1 MKKTILLSTLFLSAS
16 LLAQKKN
23 ISMEDAVLGLSTN
36 LRIENLNQVQW
47 IPNQNAYT
55 QNVKTA
61 YGEALIKK
69 EVPSLKTD
77 TIFRSSQFENKRIPA
92 LNWINDKQAYFSTKT
107 GYKTI
112 TTSGQQADWLKL
124 PDNAEN
130 VEFDAT
136 NNQVGYVIDN
146 NLFFVDKAG
155 KTHQVTNDGKYEI
168 VNGKS
173 VHQNEFGIHKGI
185 FISPKGNLIAFYRM
199 DQTVVTDYPIIDWSV
214 QPAVNKNIKYPFA
227 GTKNHTVRLGVYNPS
242 TQKTIFL
249 ETQPEVDHY
258 LTSVTWSPDEK
269 HIYIAL
275 LSRNQKHM
283 ELNQY
288 DAISGKLIKTL
299 FKEDDAKYVEPQNE
313 LHFIPGKSNEFIWW
327 SQRDGFMHLYR
338 FNTDGKLLNQ
348 ITKGDWIVTDL
359 VGENAKK
366 KELLV
371 MTTKDSPKE
380 RQLYAVNWENG
391 KLRKI
396 TTDAGTHNVSVSSN
410 GEYAIDNWSNDNTPR
425 KIDVLDANG
434 KFKQN
439 ILTAQNP
446 LANYNT
452 AKVENITLKAD
463 DGTDLYGKLIYPTN
477 FDQSKKYPVIVY
489 LYNGPHAQLIT
500 NRFPATGNLWY
511 DHLAE
516 KGYVVFTMDG
526 RGSANRGL
534 KFEQAIHGNV
544 GTTEM
549 NDQMKG
555 VDFLK
560 TLPFV
565 DADRMGIHGWSY
577 GGFMTTSFMLRKP
590 DVFKV
595 GVAGGPVL
603 DWTQYEIMYTERY
616 MESPQD
622 NPEGYKT
629 SNLINRTKDLK
640 GKLLMI
646 HGAQDNV
653 VVWQHSIDFIREAVK
668 NGVQMDYFVYP
679 GHEHNVRGKD
689 RVHLMQKITDYFDLY
704 LKPESTMSKE

>member
-1 MKKTILLSTLFLSAS
+1 MKKTILFSTLLMSAS

-23 ISMEDAVLGLSTN
+23 VTMEDAVLGLSTN

-55 QNVKTA
+55 QNVKTS

-77 TIFRSSQFENKRIPA
+77 TIFRSSQFENKRIPS
-92 LNWINDKQAYFSTKT
+92 LNWINDKQAYYSTKT

-112 TTSGQQADWLKL
+112 TTAGQQTDWLKL

-130 VEFDAT
+130 IEFDAT

-155 KTHQVTNDGKYEI
+155 KTHQITKDGKYEI

-185 FISPKGNLIAFYRM
+185 FISPKGSLVAFYRM

-227 GTKNHTVRLGVYNPS
+227 GTKNHTVTLGVYNPA
-242 TQKTIFL
+242 TQKTTFL
-249 ETQPEVDHY
+249 ETHPDVDHY

-275 LSRNQKHM
+275 LSRNQKHL

-288 DAISGKLIKTL
+288 DAVSGKLIKTL

-313 LHFIPGKSNEFIWW
+313 LHFIPGKTNEFVWW

-338 FNTDGKLLNQ
+338 FNTAGKLLNQ

-366 KELLV
+366 KEFLI
-371 MTTKDSPKE
+371 MTTKDSPKD
-380 RQLYAVNWENG
+380 RHLYAVNWENG

-452 AKVENITLKAD
+452 AKVENVTLKAD

-477 FDQSKKYPVIVY
+477 FDSSKKYPVIVY

-544 GTTEM
+544 ATTEM

-565 DADRMGIHGWSY
+565 DAERMGIHGWSY

-622 NPEGYKT
+622 NPEGFKNT
-629 SNLINRTKDLK
+629 NLINRVKDLK

-704 LKPESTMSKE
+704 LKPEGISQK

>member
-77 TIFRSSQFENKRIPA
+77 TIFRSSQFENKRIPS

-112 TTSGQQADWLKL
+112 TTAGQQADWLKL

-130 VEFDAT
+130 VEFDAI

-185 FISPKGNLIAFYRM
+185 FISPKGNLVAFYKM

-227 GTKNHTVRLGVYNPS
+227 GTKNHIVTLGVYNPS

-288 DAISGKLIKTL
+288 DAISGKLIKIL

-410 GEYAIDNWSNDNTPR
+410 GEYIVDNWSNDNTPR
-425 KIDVLDANG
+425 KIDVIAANG
-434 KFKQN
+434 KLKQN

-646 HGAQDNV
+646 HGAQDPV
-653 VVWQHSIDFIREAVK
+653 VVWQHSVDFVREAVK
-668 NGVQMDYFVYP
+668 NGVQMDYFIYP

>member
-1 MKKTILLSTLFLSAS
+1 MKKTILLTTLLMSAS
-16 LLAQKKN
+16 LIAQKKN
-23 ISMEDAVLGLSTN
+23 VTMEDAVLGLSTN

-55 QNVKTA
+55 QNVKTS

-77 TIFRSSQFENKRIPA
+77 TIFRSSQFENKRIPS

-112 TTSGQQADWLKL
+112 TTAGQQNDWLKL

-130 VEFDAT
+130 IEFDAT

-155 KTHQVTNDGKYEI
+155 KTHQITKDGKYEI

-185 FISPKGNLIAFYRM
+185 FISPKGNLVAFYRM
-199 DQTVVTDYPIIDWSV
+199 DQTAVTDYPIIDWSV

-227 GTKNHTVRLGVYNPS
+227 GTKNHTVTLGVYNPT
-242 TQKTIFL
+242 TQKTTFL
-249 ETQPEVDHY
+249 ETHPEVDHY

-288 DAISGKLIKTL
+288 DAVSGKLIKTL

-313 LHFIPGKSNEFIWW
+313 LHFIPGKTNEFVWW

-366 KELLV
+366 KEFLI
-371 MTTKDSPKE
+371 MTTKDSPKD
-380 RQLYAVNWENG
+380 RHLYAVNWENG

-396 TTDAGTHNVSVSSN
+396 TTDAGTHNVSVSTN

-439 ILTAQNP
+439 ILNAQNP

-452 AKVENITLKAD
+452 AKVENVTLKAD

-477 FDQSKKYPVIVY
+477 FDSSKKYPVIVY

-544 GTTEM
+544 ATTEM

-565 DADRMGIHGWSY
+565 DAERMGIHGWSY

-622 NPEGYKT
+622 NPEGFKNT
-629 SNLINRTKDLK
+629 NLINRVKDLK

-668 NGVQMDYFVYP
+668 NGMQMDYFVYP

-704 LKPESTMSKE
+704 LKPEGTSQK

>member
-1 MKKTILLSTLFLSAS
+1 MKKTILFSTLLMSAS

-23 ISMEDAVLGLSTN
+23 VTMEDAVLGLSTN

-77 TIFRSSQFENKRIPA
+77 TVFRSTQFENKRIPS
-92 LNWINDKQAYFSTKT
+92 LTWINDKQAYFSTKT

-112 TTSGQQADWLKL
+112 TNAGQQADWLKL
-124 PDNAEN
+124 PEKAEN

-146 NLFFVDKAG
+146 NLFFVDKTG
-155 KTHQVTNDGKYEI
+155 KTHQITKDGKYEI

-185 FISPKGNLIAFYRM
+185 FISPKGNLVAFYRM

-227 GTKNHTVRLGVYNPS
+227 GTKNHTVTLGVYNPS
-242 TQKTIFL
+242 TQKTTFL
-249 ETQPEVDHY
+249 ETHPEVDHY

-288 DAISGKLIKTL
+288 DAVSGKLIKTL
-299 FKEDDAKYVEPQNE
+299 FKEDDAKYVEPQHE
-313 LHFIPGKSNEFIWW
+313 LYFVPGKNNEFIWW

-366 KELLV
+366 KEFLI
-371 MTTKDSPKE
+371 MTTKDSPKD
-380 RQLYAVNWENG
+380 RHLYAVNWENG

-396 TTDAGTHNVSVSSN
+396 TSDAGTHNVSVSTN

-452 AKVENITLKAD
+452 AKVENVTLKAD

-477 FDQSKKYPVIVY
+477 FDSSKKYPVIVY

-544 GTTEM
+544 ATTEM

-565 DADRMGIHGWSY
+565 DAERMGIHGWSY

-622 NPEGYKT
+622 NPEGFKNT
-629 SNLINRTKDLK
+629 NLINRVNDLK

-653 VVWQHSIDFIREAVK
+653 VVWQHSVDFIREAVK

-704 LKPESTMSKE
+704 LKPEGTSQK

>member
-185 FISPKGNLIAFYRM
+185 FISPKGNLVAFYKM

-410 GEYAIDNWSNDNTPR
+410 GEYIVDNWSNDNTPR

-452 AKVENITLKAD
+452 AKVENVTLKAD

-646 HGAQDNV
+646 HGAQDPV
-653 VVWQHSIDFIREAVK
+653 VVWQHSVDFVREAVK
-668 NGVQMDYFVYP
+668 NGVQMDYFIYP

-704 LKPESTMSKE
+704 LKPESTTTK

>member
-1 MKKTILLSTLFLSAS
+1 MKKTILLTTLLMSAS
-16 LLAQKKN
+16 LIAQKKN
-23 ISMEDAVLGLSTN
+23 VTMEDAVLGLSTN

-55 QNVKTA
+55 QNVKTS

-77 TIFRSSQFENKRIPA
+77 TIFRSSQFENKRIPS

-112 TTSGQQADWLKL
+112 TTAGQQNDWLKL

-130 VEFDAT
+130 IEFDAT

-155 KTHQVTNDGKYEI
+155 KTHQITKDGKYEI

-185 FISPKGNLIAFYRM
+185 FISPKGNLVAFYRM
-199 DQTVVTDYPIIDWSV
+199 DQTAVTDYPIIDWSV

-227 GTKNHTVRLGVYNPS
+227 GTKNHTVTLGVYNPT
-242 TQKTIFL
+242 TQKTTFL
-249 ETQPEVDHY
+249 ETHPEVDHY

-288 DAISGKLIKTL
+288 DAVSGKLIKTL

-313 LHFIPGKSNEFIWW
+313 LHFIPGKTNEFVWW

-366 KELLV
+366 KEFLI
-371 MTTKDSPKE
+371 MTTKDSPKD
-380 RQLYAVNWENG
+380 RHLYAVNWENG

-452 AKVENITLKAD
+452 AKVENVTLKAD

-477 FDQSKKYPVIVY
+477 FDSSKKYPVIVY

-516 KGYVVFTMDG
+516 KGYIVFTMDG

-544 GTTEM
+544 ATTEM

-565 DADRMGIHGWSY
+565 DAERMGIHGWSY

-622 NPEGYKT
+622 NPEGFKNT
-629 SNLINRTKDLK
+629 NLINRVKDLK

-704 LKPESTMSKE
+704 LKPEGTSQK

>member
-1 MKKTILLSTLFLSAS
+1 MKKTILFSTLLLSAS

-23 ISMEDAVLGLSTN
+23 ITMDEAVLGLSTN
-36 LRIENLNQVQW
+36 LRIDNLSQVQW
-47 IPNQNAYT
+47 IPNQNAFT
-55 QNVKTA
+55 QNVKTS

-77 TIFRSSQFENKRIPA
+77 TIFRSSQFENKKIPT
-92 LNWINDKQAYFSTKT
+92 LNWINDKQAYYATKT

-112 TTSGQQADWLKL
+112 TTAGQQANWFTL
-124 PDNAEN
+124 PEKAEN
-130 VEFDAT
+130 AEFDAV

-146 NLFFVDKAG
+146 NLFFVDKTG
-155 KTHQVTNDGKYEI
+155 KTNQITTDGKYEI

-185 FISPKGNLIAFYRM
+185 FISPKGNLVAFYRM

-214 QPAVNKNIKYPFA
+214 QPAVSKNIKYPFA
-227 GTKNHTVRLGVYNPS
+227 GTKNHTVTLGVYNPT
-242 TQKTIFL
+242 TQKTVFL
-249 ETQPEVDHY
+249 ETEPQKDQY
-258 LTSVTWSPDEK
+258 LTAVTWSPDEK
-269 HIYIAL
+269 FIYIGI
-275 LSRNQKHM
+275 LSRNQKHLK
-283 ELNQY
+283 LNQY
-288 DAISGKLIKTL
+288 DAVSGKLMKTL
-299 FKEDDAKYVEPQNE
+299 FEENDAKYVEPQHE
-313 LHFIPGKSNEFIWW
+313 LYFVPGKSNEFIWW

-338 FNTDGKLLNQ
+338 FNTEGKLINQ
-348 ITKGDWIVTDL
+348 ITKGDWIVTDI
-359 VGENAKK
+359 VGENTKK

-371 MTTKDSPKE
+371 MTTKDSAKE

-396 TTDAGTHNVSVSSN
+396 TSDAGTHTVSVSTN
-410 GEYAIDNWSNDNTPR
+410 GEFAIDNWSNETTPR
-425 KIDVLDANG
+425 KIDVVETTG

-439 ILTAQNP
+439 LLTASNP
-446 LANYNT
+446 LTNYNT
-452 AKVENITLKAD
+452 AKVENVTLKAD
-463 DGTDLYGKLIYPTN
+463 DGTDLYGKIIYPTN
-477 FDQSKKYPVIVY
+477 FDQTKKYPVIVY

-500 NRFPATGNLWY
+500 NRFPASGNLWY

-534 KFEQAIHGNV
+534 KFEQAIHANV
-544 GTTEM
+544 ATTEM

-555 VDFLK
+555 VDYLK
-560 TLPFV
+560 SLPFV
-565 DADRMGIHGWSY
+565 DAERMGIHGWSY

-603 DWTQYEIMYTERY
+603 DWSQYEIMYTERY

-622 NPEGYKT
+622 NPEGFKQT
-629 SNLINRTKDLK
+629 NLINRVKDLK

-646 HGAQDNV
+646 HGTQDPV
-653 VVWQHSIDFIREAVK
+653 VVWQHSVDFLREAVK
-668 NGVQMDYFVYP
+668 NRVQMDYFVYP
-679 GHEHNVRGKD
+679 GYEHNVIGKD

-704 LKPESTMSKE
+704 LKPESTTQK

>member
-1 MKKTILLSTLFLSAS
+1 MKKTILLSTLLMSAS

-23 ISMEDAVLGLSTN
+23 ITMEDAVLGLSTN

-55 QNVKTA
+55 QNVKTS

-77 TIFRSSQFENKRIPA
+77 TIFRSSQFENKRIPS
-92 LNWINDKQAYFSTKT
+92 LNWINDKQAYYSTKT

-112 TTSGQQADWLKL
+112 TTAGQQNDWLKL

-130 VEFDAT
+130 EEFDAT
-136 NNQVGYVIDN
+136 NNQVGYVVDN
-146 NLFFVDKAG
+146 NLFFVDKTG
-155 KTHQVTNDGKYEI
+155 KTHQITKDGKYEI

-185 FISPKGNLIAFYRM
+185 FISPKGNLVAFYRM

-227 GTKNHTVRLGVYNPS
+227 GTKNHTVTLGVYNPS
-242 TQKTIFL
+242 TQKTTFL
-249 ETQPEVDHY
+249 EIHPEVDHY

-288 DAISGKLIKTL
+288 DAVSGKLIKTL

-313 LHFIPGKSNEFIWW
+313 LHFIPGKNNEFVWW

-366 KELLV
+366 KEFLII
-371 MTTKDSPKE
+371 TTKDSPKD
-380 RQLYAVNWENG
+380 RHLYAVNWENG

-396 TTDAGTHNVSVSSN
+396 TTDAGTHNVSVSTN

-452 AKVENITLKAD
+452 AKVENVTLKAD

-477 FDQSKKYPVIVY
+477 FDSSKKYPVIVY

-544 GTTEM
+544 ATTEM

-565 DADRMGIHGWSY
+565 DAERMGIHGWSY

-622 NPEGYKT
+622 NPEGFKNT
-629 SNLINRTKDLK
+629 NLINRVKDLK

-668 NGVQMDYFVYP
+668 NGMQMDYFVYP

-704 LKPESTMSKE
+704 LKPEGTSQK

>member
-1 MKKTILLSTLFLSAS
+1 MSAS

-23 ISMEDAVLGLSTN
+23 VTMEDAVLGLSTN

-55 QNVKTA
+55 QNVKTS

-77 TIFRSSQFENKRIPA
+77 TIFRSSQFENKRIPS
-92 LNWINDKQAYFSTKT
+92 LNWINDKQAYYSTKT

-112 TTSGQQADWLKL
+112 TTTGQQNDWLKL

-146 NLFFVDKAG
+146 NLFFVDKTG
-155 KTHQVTNDGKYEI
+155 KTHQITKDGKYEI

-185 FISPKGNLIAFYRM
+185 FISPKGNLVAFYRM
-199 DQTVVTDYPIIDWSV
+199 DQTIVTDYPIIDWSV

-227 GTKNHTVRLGVYNPS
+227 GTKNHTVMLGVYNPS

-249 ETQPEVDHY
+249 ETHPEVDHY

-288 DAISGKLIKTL
+288 DAVSGKLIKTL

-313 LHFIPGKSNEFIWW
+313 LHFIPGKNNEFVWW

-366 KELLV
+366 KEFLI
-371 MTTKDSPKE
+371 MTTKDSPKD
-380 RQLYAVNWENG
+380 RHLYTVNWENG

-396 TTDAGTHNVSVSSN
+396 TTDAGTHNVSVSTN

-446 LANYNT
+446 LANYNI
-452 AKVENITLKAD
+452 AKVENVTLKAD

-477 FDQSKKYPVIVY
+477 FDSSKKYPVIVY

-544 GTTEM
+544 ATTEM

-565 DADRMGIHGWSY
+565 DAERMGIHGWSY

-622 NPEGYKT
+622 NPEGFKNT
-629 SNLINRTKDLK
+629 NLINRVKDLK

-668 NGVQMDYFVYP
+668 KGVQMDYFVYP

-704 LKPESTMSKE
+704 LKPEGTSQK

>member
-1 MKKTILLSTLFLSAS
+1 MKKTILLSTLLMSAS

-23 ISMEDAVLGLSTN
+23 VTMEDAVLGLSTN

-55 QNVKTA
+55 QNVKTS

-77 TIFRSSQFENKRIPA
+77 TIFRSSQFENKRIPS
-92 LNWINDKQAYFSTKT
+92 LNWINDKQAYYSTKT

-112 TTSGQQADWLKL
+112 TTTGQQNDWLKL

-146 NLFFVDKAG
+146 NLFFVDKTG
-155 KTHQVTNDGKYEI
+155 KTHQITKDGKYEI

-185 FISPKGNLIAFYRM
+185 FISPKGNLVAFYRM
-199 DQTVVTDYPIIDWSV
+199 DQTIVTDYPIIDWSV

-227 GTKNHTVRLGVYNPS
+227 GTKNHTVMLGVYNPS

-249 ETQPEVDHY
+249 ETHPEVDHY

-275 LSRNQKHM
+275 LSRNQKHL

-288 DAISGKLIKTL
+288 DAVSGKLIKTL

-313 LHFIPGKSNEFIWW
+313 LHFIPGKNNEFVWW

-366 KELLV
+366 KEFLI
-371 MTTKDSPKE
+371 MTTKDSPKD
-380 RQLYAVNWENG
+380 RHLYAVNWENG

-396 TTDAGTHNVSVSSN
+396 TTDAGTHNVSVSTN

-452 AKVENITLKAD
+452 AKVENVTLKAD

-477 FDQSKKYPVIVY
+477 FDSSKKYPVIVY

-544 GTTEM
+544 ATTEM

-565 DADRMGIHGWSY
+565 DAERMGIHGWSY

-622 NPEGYKT
+622 NPEGFKNT
-629 SNLINRTKDLK
+629 NLINRVKDLK

-704 LKPESTMSKE
+704 LKPEGTSQK

>member
-1 MKKTILLSTLFLSAS
+1 MSAS

-23 ISMEDAVLGLSTN
+23 ITMEDAVLGLSTN

-55 QNVKTA
+55 QNVKTS

-77 TIFRSSQFENKRIPA
+77 TIFRSSQFENKRIPS

-112 TTSGQQADWLKL
+112 TTAGQQNDWLKL
-124 PDNAEN
+124 PENAEN
-130 VEFDAT
+130 IEFDAT

-146 NLFFVDKAG
+146 NLFFVDKSG
-155 KTHQVTNDGKYEI
+155 KTHQITKDGKYEI

-185 FISPKGNLIAFYRM
+185 FISPKGNLVAFYRM
-199 DQTVVTDYPIIDWSV
+199 DQTAVTDYPIIDWSV

-227 GTKNHTVRLGVYNPS
+227 GTKNHTVTLGVYNPTS
-242 TQKTIFL
+242 QKTTFL
-249 ETQPEVDHY
+249 ETHPEVDHY

-269 HIYIAL
+269 YIYIAL

-288 DAISGKLIKTL
+288 DAVSGKLIKTL
-299 FKEDDAKYVEPQNE
+299 FKEDDVKYVEPQNE
-313 LHFIPGKSNEFIWW
+313 LHFIPGKNNEFVWW

-366 KELLV
+366 KEFLI
-371 MTTKDSPKE
+371 MTTKDSPKD
-380 RQLYAVNWENG
+380 RHLYAVNWENG

-396 TTDAGTHNVSVSSN
+396 TTDAGTHNVSVSTN

-452 AKVENITLKAD
+452 AKVENVTLKAD

-477 FDQSKKYPVIVY
+477 FDSSKKYPVIVY

-544 GTTEM
+544 ATTEM

-565 DADRMGIHGWSY
+565 DAERMGIHGWSY

-622 NPEGYKT
+622 NPEGFKNT
-629 SNLINRTKDLK
+629 NLINRVKDLK

-668 NGVQMDYFVYP
+668 NGMQMDYFVYP

-704 LKPESTMSKE
+704 LKPEGTSQK

>member
-1 MKKTILLSTLFLSAS
+1 MSTS

-23 ISMEDAVLGLSTN
+23 VTMEDAVLGLSTN

-55 QNVKTA
+55 QNVKTS

-77 TIFRSSQFENKRIPA
+77 TIFRSSQFENKRIPS
-92 LNWINDKQAYFSTKT
+92 LNWINDKQAYYSTKT

-112 TTSGQQADWLKL
+112 TTVGQQNDWLKL

-146 NLFFVDKAG
+146 NLFFVDKTG
-155 KTHQVTNDGKYEI
+155 KTHQITKDGKYEI

-185 FISPKGNLIAFYRM
+185 FISPKGNLVAFYRM
-199 DQTVVTDYPIIDWSV
+199 DQTAVTDYPIIDWSV

-227 GTKNHTVRLGVYNPS
+227 GTKNHTATLGVYNPS
-242 TQKTIFL
+242 TQKTTFL
-249 ETQPEVDHY
+249 ETHPEVDHY

-288 DAISGKLIKTL
+288 DAVSGKLIKTL

-313 LHFIPGKSNEFIWW
+313 LHFIPGKNNEFVWW

-366 KELLV
+366 KEFLI
-371 MTTKDSPKE
+371 MTTKDSP
-380 RQLYAVNWENG
+380 RDRHLYAVNWENG

-396 TTDAGTHNVSVSSN
+396 TTDAGTHNVSVSTN

-452 AKVENITLKAD
+452 AKVENVTLKAD

-477 FDQSKKYPVIVY
+477 FDSSKKYPVIVY

-544 GTTEM
+544 ATTEM

-560 TLPFV
+560 NLPFV
-565 DADRMGIHGWSY
+565 DAERMGIHGWSY

-622 NPEGYKT
+622 NPEGFKNT
-629 SNLINRTKDLK
+629 NLINRVKDLK

-668 NGVQMDYFVYP
+668 NSVQMDYFVYP

-704 LKPESTMSKE
+704 LKPEGIFQK

>member
-1 MKKTILLSTLFLSAS
+1 MKKTILLTTLLMSAS
-16 LLAQKKN
+16 LIAQKKN
-23 ISMEDAVLGLSTN
+23 VTMEDAVLGLSTN

-55 QNVKTA
+55 QNVKTS

-77 TIFRSSQFENKRIPA
+77 TIFRSSQFENKRIPS

-112 TTSGQQADWLKL
+112 TTAGQQNDWLKL
-124 PDNAEN
+124 PENAEN
-130 VEFDAT
+130 IEFDAT

-146 NLFFVDKAG
+146 NLFFVDKSG
-155 KTHQVTNDGKYEI
+155 KTHQITKDGKYEI

-185 FISPKGNLIAFYRM
+185 FISPKGNLVAFYRM
-199 DQTVVTDYPIIDWSV
+199 DQTAVTDYPIIDWSV

-227 GTKNHTVRLGVYNPS
+227 GTKNHTVTLGVYNPT
-242 TQKTIFL
+242 TQKTTFL
-249 ETQPEVDHY
+249 ETHPEVDHY

-288 DAISGKLIKTL
+288 DAVSGKLIKTL

-313 LHFIPGKSNEFIWW
+313 LHFIPGKTNEFVWW

-366 KELLV
+366 KEFLI
-371 MTTKDSPKE
+371 MTTKDSPKD
-380 RQLYAVNWENG
+380 RHLYAVNWENG

-396 TTDAGTHNVSVSSN
+396 TTDAGTHNVSVSTN

-452 AKVENITLKAD
+452 AKVENVTLKAD

-477 FDQSKKYPVIVY
+477 FDSSKKYPVIVY

-544 GTTEM
+544 ATTEM

-565 DADRMGIHGWSY
+565 DAERMGIHGWSY

-622 NPEGYKT
+622 NPEGFKNT
-629 SNLINRTKDLK
+629 NLINRVKDLK

-668 NGVQMDYFVYP
+668 NGMQMDYFVYP

-704 LKPESTMSKE
+704 LKPEGTSQK

>member
-1 MKKTILLSTLFLSAS
+1 MKKTILLSTLLMSAS

-23 ISMEDAVLGLSTN
+23 ITMEDAVLGLSTN

-55 QNVKTA
+55 QNVKTS

-77 TIFRSSQFENKRIPA
+77 TIFRSSQFENKRIPS

-112 TTSGQQADWLKL
+112 TTAGQQADWLKL

-155 KTHQVTNDGKYEI
+155 KTHQITKDGKYEI

-185 FISPKGNLIAFYRM
+185 FISPKGNLVAFYRM
-199 DQTVVTDYPIIDWSV
+199 DQTAVTDYPIIDWSV

-227 GTKNHTVRLGVYNPS
+227 GTKNHTVTLGVYNPTS
-242 TQKTIFL
+242 QKTTFL
-249 ETQPEVDHY
+249 ETHPEVDHY

-269 HIYIAL
+269 YIYIAL

-288 DAISGKLIKTL
+288 DAVSGKLIKTL
-299 FKEDDAKYVEPQNE
+299 FKEDDVKYVEPQNE
-313 LHFIPGKSNEFIWW
+313 LHFIPGKNNEFVWW

-338 FNTDGKLLNQ
+338 FNTEGKLLNQ

-366 KELLV
+366 KEFLI
-371 MTTKDSPKE
+371 MTTKDSPKD
-380 RQLYAVNWENG
+380 RHLYAVNWENG

-396 TTDAGTHNVSVSSN
+396 TTDAGTHNVSVSTN

-452 AKVENITLKAD
+452 AKVENVTLKAD

-477 FDQSKKYPVIVY
+477 FDSSKKYPVIVY

-544 GTTEM
+544 ATTEM

-565 DADRMGIHGWSY
+565 DAERMGIHGWSY

-622 NPEGYKT
+622 NPEGFKNT
-629 SNLINRTKDLK
+629 NLINRVKDLK

-668 NGVQMDYFVYP
+668 NGMQMDYFVYP

-704 LKPESTMSKE
+704 LKPEGTSQK

>member
-1 MKKTILLSTLFLSAS
+1 MSAS

-23 ISMEDAVLGLSTN
+23 VTMEDAVLGLSTN

-47 IPNQNAYT
+47 IPNQNAFT
-55 QNVKTA
+55 QNVKTS

-77 TIFRSSQFENKRIPA
+77 TIFRSSQFENKRIPS
-92 LNWINDKQAYFSTKT
+92 LNWINDKQAYYSTKT

-112 TTSGQQADWLKL
+112 TTAGQQNDWLKL

-146 NLFFVDKAG
+146 NLFFVDKTG
-155 KTHQVTNDGKYEI
+155 KTHQITKDGKYEI

-185 FISPKGNLIAFYRM
+185 FISPKGNLVAFYRM

-227 GTKNHTVRLGVYNPS
+227 GTKNHTVTLGVYNPS
-242 TQKTIFL
+242 TQKTTFL
-249 ETQPEVDHY
+249 ETHPEVDHY

-288 DAISGKLIKTL
+288 DAVSGKLIKTL

-313 LHFIPGKSNEFIWW
+313 LHFILGKNNEFVWW

-366 KELLV
+366 KEFLI
-371 MTTKDSPKE
+371 MTTKDSPKD
-380 RQLYAVNWENG
+380 RHLYAVNWENG

-396 TTDAGTHNVSVSSN
+396 TTDAGTHNVSVSTN
-410 GEYAIDNWSNDNTPR
+410 GEYAIDNWSNDDTPR

-439 ILTAQNP
+439 ILSAQNP

-452 AKVENITLKAD
+452 AKVENVTLKAD

-477 FDQSKKYPVIVY
+477 FDSSKKYPVIVY

-534 KFEQAIHGNV
+534 KFEQAIHRNAA
-544 GTTEM
+544 TTEM

-565 DADRMGIHGWSY
+565 DAERMGIHGWSY

-622 NPEGYKT
+622 NPEGFKNT
-629 SNLINRTKDLK
+629 NLINRVKDLK

-704 LKPESTMSKE
+704 LKPENISIK

>member
-1 MKKTILLSTLFLSAS
+1 MKKTILLSTFLLSAG

-23 ISMEDAVLGLSTN
+23 ISMQEAVLGLATN
-36 LRIENLNQVQW
+36 LRVDNLNQVQW

-55 QNVKTA
+55 QNVKTS

-77 TIFRSSQFENKRIPA
+77 TIFRSSQFENKRIPQ
-92 LNWINDKQAYFSTKT
+92 LNWINAEQANFSTKQ
-107 GYKTI
+107 GVKKI
-112 TTSGQQADWLKL
+112 NIAGQQTNWLTL
-124 PDNAEN
+124 PENAEE
-130 VEFDAT
+130 VEIDGT
-136 NNQVGYVIDN
+136 HNQIAYVVDN
-146 NLFFVDKAG
+146 NLYFVDKNG
-155 KTHQVTNDGKYEI
+155 QTHQITTDGKYEI

-173 VHQNEFGIHKGI
+173 VHQQEFGIHKGI
-185 FISPKGNLIAFYRM
+185 FLSPKGNYIAFYRM
-199 DQTVVTDYPIIDWSV
+199 DQTAVTDYPIIDWTV

-227 GTKNHTVRLGVYNPS
+227 GTKNHTVTLGVYNPS
-242 TQKTIFL
+242 TKKTIFL
-249 ETQPEVDHY
+249 ETHPEVDHY

-269 HIYIAL
+269 FIYIGI
-275 LSRNQKHM
+275 LSRNQKHL

-288 DAISGKLIKTL
+288 DATSGKLIKTL

-313 LHFIPGKSNEFIWW
+313 LYFVKGKTNEFIWW
-327 SQRDGFMHLYR
+327 SQRDGYMHLYR
-338 FNTDGKLLNQ
+338 FDINGKLLNQ
-348 ITKGDWIVTDL
+348 ITKGNWIVNEI
-359 VGENAKK
+359 VGENSKK
-366 KELLV
+366 KELLIT
-371 MTTKDSPKE
+371 TTKDSPKE
-380 RQLYAVNWENG
+380 KQLYAVNWETG

-396 TTDAGTHNVSVSSN
+396 TTDAGIHNVSISSN
-410 GEYAIDNWSNDNTPR
+410 GEYAIDNWSNETTPR
-425 KIDVLDANG
+425 KVDLLDTKG
-434 KFKQN
+434 KLKSN
-439 ILTAQNP
+439 LLTAKNP
-446 LANYNT
+446 LSDYNT
-452 AKVENITLKAD
+452 AKVENVTLKAD

-477 FDQSKKYPVIVY
+477 FDKTKKYPVIVY

-511 DHLAE
+511 DVLAE

-526 RGSANRGL
+526 RGSSNRGL

-544 GTTEM
+544 ATTEM

-555 VDFLK
+555 VEFLK
-560 TLPFV
+560 SLPFV
-565 DADRMGIHGWSY
+565 DAERMGIHGWSY

-622 NPEGYKT
+622 NPEGFKET
-629 SNLINRTKDLK
+629 NLINRVKDLK

-646 HGAQDNV
+646 HGTQDNV

-668 NGVQMDYFVYP
+668 NGIQMDYFVYP
-679 GHEHNVRGKD
+679 GYQHNVIGKD

-704 LKPESTMSKE
+704 LKPENSK

>member
-1 MKKTILLSTLFLSAS
+1 MSAS

-23 ISMEDAVLGLSTN
+23 VTMEDAVLGLSTN

-55 QNVKTA
+55 QNVKTS

-77 TIFRSSQFENKRIPA
+77 TIFRSSQFENKRIPS
-92 LNWINDKQAYFSTKT
+92 LNWINDKQAYYSTKT

-112 TTSGQQADWLKL
+112 TTAGQQTDWLKL

-130 VEFDAT
+130 IEFDAT

-155 KTHQVTNDGKYEI
+155 NTHQITQDGKYEI

-185 FISPKGNLIAFYRM
+185 FISPKGNLVAFYRM

-227 GTKNHTVRLGVYNPS
+227 GTKNHTVTLGVYNPS
-242 TQKTIFL
+242 TQKTTFL
-249 ETQPEVDHY
+249 ETHPEVDHY

-275 LSRNQKHM
+275 LSRNQKHL

-288 DAISGKLIKTL
+288 DAVSGKLIKTL

-313 LHFIPGKSNEFIWW
+313 LHFIPGKTNEFVWW

-366 KELLV
+366 KEFLI
-371 MTTKDSPKE
+371 MTTKDSPKD
-380 RQLYAVNWENG
+380 RHLYAVNWENG

-452 AKVENITLKAD
+452 AKVENVTLKAD

-477 FDQSKKYPVIVY
+477 FDSSKKYPVIVY

-544 GTTEM
+544 ATTEM

-565 DADRMGIHGWSY
+565 DAERMGIHGWSY

-622 NPEGYKT
+622 NPEGFKNT
-629 SNLINRTKDLK
+629 NLINRVKDLK

-704 LKPESTMSKE
+704 LKPESTTQK

>member
-1 MKKTILLSTLFLSAS
+1 MKKTILLTTLLMSAS

-23 ISMEDAVLGLSTN
+23 VTMEDAVLGLSTN

-55 QNVKTA
+55 QNVKTS

-77 TIFRSSQFENKRIPA
+77 TIFRSSQFENKRIPS

-112 TTSGQQADWLKL
+112 TTAGQQNDWLKL
-124 PDNAEN
+124 PENAEN
-130 VEFDAT
+130 IEFDAT

-146 NLFFVDKAG
+146 NLFFVDKSG
-155 KTHQVTNDGKYEI
+155 KTHQITKDGKYEI

-185 FISPKGNLIAFYRM
+185 FISPKGNLVAFYRM
-199 DQTVVTDYPIIDWSV
+199 DQTAVTDYPIIDWSV

-227 GTKNHTVRLGVYNPS
+227 GTKNHTVTLGVYNPT
-242 TQKTIFL
+242 TQKTTFL
-249 ETQPEVDHY
+249 ETHPEVDHY

-288 DAISGKLIKTL
+288 DAVSGKLIKTL
-299 FKEDDAKYVEPQNE
+299 FKEDDTKYVEPQNE
-313 LHFIPGKSNEFIWW
+313 LHFIPGKNNEFVWW

-338 FNTDGKLLNQ
+338 FNTEGKLLNQ

-366 KELLV
+366 KEFLI
-371 MTTKDSPKE
+371 MTTKDSPKD
-380 RQLYAVNWENG
+380 RHLYAVNWENG

-396 TTDAGTHNVSVSSN
+396 TTDAGTHNVSVSTN

-452 AKVENITLKAD
+452 AKVENVTLKAD

-477 FDQSKKYPVIVY
+477 FDSSKKYPVIVY

-544 GTTEM
+544 ATTEM

-565 DADRMGIHGWSY
+565 DAERMGIHGWSY

-622 NPEGYKT
+622 NPEGFKNT
-629 SNLINRTKDLK
+629 NLINRVKDLK

-668 NGVQMDYFVYP
+668 NGMQMDYFVYP

-704 LKPESTMSKE
+704 LKPEGTSQK

>member
-1 MKKTILLSTLFLSAS
+1 MKKTILLTTLLMSAS
-16 LLAQKKN
+16 LIAQKKN
-23 ISMEDAVLGLSTN
+23 VTMEDAVLGLSTN

-55 QNVKTA
+55 QNVKTS

-77 TIFRSSQFENKRIPA
+77 TIFRSSQFENKRIPS
-92 LNWINDKQAYFSTKT
+92 LNWINDKQAYYSTKT

-112 TTSGQQADWLKL
+112 TTTGQQNDWLKL

-146 NLFFVDKAG
+146 NLFFVDKTG
-155 KTHQVTNDGKYEI
+155 KTHQITKDGKYEI

-185 FISPKGNLIAFYRM
+185 FISPKGNLVAFYRM
-199 DQTVVTDYPIIDWSV
+199 DQTIVTDYPIIDWSV

-227 GTKNHTVRLGVYNPS
+227 GTKNHTVMLGVYNPS

-249 ETQPEVDHY
+249 ETHPEVDHY

-275 LSRNQKHM
+275 LSRNQKHL

-288 DAISGKLIKTL
+288 DAVSGKLIKTL

-313 LHFIPGKSNEFIWW
+313 LHFIPGKNNEFVWW

-366 KELLV
+366 KEFLI
-371 MTTKDSPKE
+371 MTTKDSPKD
-380 RQLYAVNWENG
+380 RHLYAVNWENG

-396 TTDAGTHNVSVSSN
+396 TTDAGTHNVSVSTN

-452 AKVENITLKAD
+452 AKVENVTLKAD

-477 FDQSKKYPVIVY
+477 FDSSKKYPVIVY

-544 GTTEM
+544 ATTEM

-565 DADRMGIHGWSY
+565 DAERMGIHGWSY

-622 NPEGYKT
+622 NPEGFKNT
-629 SNLINRTKDLK
+629 NLINRVKDLK

-704 LKPESTMSKE
+704 LKPEGTSQK

>member
-1 MKKTILLSTLFLSAS
+1 MKKTILFSTLLMSAS

-23 ISMEDAVLGLSTN
+23 VTMEDAVLGLSTN

-55 QNVKTA
+55 QNVKTS

-77 TIFRSSQFENKRIPA
+77 TIFRSSQFENKRIPS
-92 LNWINDKQAYFSTKT
+92 LNWINDKQAYYSTKT

-112 TTSGQQADWLKL
+112 TTAGQQTDWLKL

-130 VEFDAT
+130 IEFDAT

-155 KTHQVTNDGKYEI
+155 KTHQITKDGKYEI

-185 FISPKGNLIAFYRM
+185 FISPKGSLVAFYRM

-227 GTKNHTVRLGVYNPS
+227 GTKNHTVTLGVYNPA
-242 TQKTIFL
+242 TQKTTFL
-249 ETQPEVDHY
+249 ETHPEVDHY

-275 LSRNQKHM
+275 LSRNQKHL

-288 DAISGKLIKTL
+288 DAVSGKLIKTL

-313 LHFIPGKSNEFIWW
+313 LHFIPGKTNEFVWW
-327 SQRDGFMHLYR
+327 SQRDGFTHLYR

-366 KELLV
+366 KEFLI
-371 MTTKDSPKE
+371 MTTKDSPKD
-380 RQLYAVNWENG
+380 RHLYAVNWENG

-396 TTDAGTHNVSVSSN
+396 TTDTGTHNVLVSSN

-446 LANYNT
+446 LTNYNT
-452 AKVENITLKAD
+452 AKVENVTLKAD
-463 DGTDLYGKLIYPTN
+463 DGIDLYGKLIYPTN
-477 FDQSKKYPVIVY
+477 FDSSKKYPVIVY

-544 GTTEM
+544 ATTEM

-565 DADRMGIHGWSY
+565 DAERMGIHGWSY

-622 NPEGYKT
+622 NPEGFKNT
-629 SNLINRTKDLK
+629 NLINRVKDLK

-704 LKPESTMSKE
+704 LKPESTTQK

>member
-1 MKKTILLSTLFLSAS
+1 MKKTILFSTLLMSAS

-23 ISMEDAVLGLSTN
+23 VTMEDAVLGLSTN

-55 QNVKTA
+55 QNVKTS

-77 TIFRSSQFENKRIPA
+77 TIFRSSQFENKRIPS
-92 LNWINDKQAYFSTKT
+92 LNWINDKQAYYSTKT

-112 TTSGQQADWLKL
+112 TTAGQQTDWLKL

-130 VEFDAT
+130 IEFDAT

-155 KTHQVTNDGKYEI
+155 KTHQITKDGKYEI

-185 FISPKGNLIAFYRM
+185 FISPKGSLVAFYRM

-227 GTKNHTVRLGVYNPS
+227 GTKNHTVTLGVYNPA
-242 TQKTIFL
+242 TQKTTFL
-249 ETQPEVDHY
+249 ETHPEVDHY

-275 LSRNQKHM
+275 LSRNQKHL

-288 DAISGKLIKTL
+288 DAVSGKLIKTL

-313 LHFIPGKSNEFIWW
+313 LHFIPGKTNEFVWW

-338 FNTDGKLLNQ
+338 FNTDGKLLKQ

-366 KELLV
+366 KEFLI
-371 MTTKDSPKE
+371 MTTKDSPKD
-380 RQLYAVNWENG
+380 RHLYAVNWENG

-396 TTDAGTHNVSVSSN
+396 TTDTGTHNVLVSSN

-446 LANYNT
+446 LTNYNT
-452 AKVENITLKAD
+452 AKVENVTLKAD

-477 FDQSKKYPVIVY
+477 FDSSKKYPVIVY

-544 GTTEM
+544 ATTEM

-560 TLPFV
+560 TLSFV
-565 DADRMGIHGWSY
+565 DAERMGIHGWSY

-622 NPEGYKT
+622 NPEGFKNT
-629 SNLINRTKDLK
+629 NLINRVKDLK

-704 LKPESTMSKE
+704 LKPEGTSQK

>member
-1 MKKTILLSTLFLSAS
+1 MKKTILLTTLLMSAS

-23 ISMEDAVLGLSTN
+23 VTMEDAVLGLSTN

-55 QNVKTA
+55 QNVKTS

-77 TIFRSSQFENKRIPA
+77 TIFRSSQFENKRIPS
-92 LNWINDKQAYFSTKT
+92 LNWINDKQAYYSTKT

-112 TTSGQQADWLKL
+112 TTSGQQNDWLKL

-155 KTHQVTNDGKYEI
+155 KTHQITKDGKYEI

-185 FISPKGNLIAFYRM
+185 FISPKGNLVAFYRM

-227 GTKNHTVRLGVYNPS
+227 GTKNHTVTLGVYNPS
-242 TQKTIFL
+242 TQKTTFL
-249 ETQPEVDHY
+249 ETHPEVDHY

-275 LSRNQKHM
+275 LSRNQKHL

-288 DAISGKLIKTL
+288 DAVSGKLIKTL

-313 LHFIPGKSNEFIWW
+313 LHFIPGKTNEFVWW

-338 FNTDGKLLNQ
+338 FNTDGKLVNQ

-366 KELLV
+366 KEFLI
-371 MTTKDSPKE
+371 MTTKDSPKD
-380 RQLYAVNWENG
+380 RHLYAVNWENG

-396 TTDAGTHNVSVSSN
+396 TTDTGTHNVSVSSN

-452 AKVENITLKAD
+452 AKVENVTLKAD

-477 FDQSKKYPVIVY
+477 FDSSKKYPVIVY
-489 LYNGPHAQLIT
+489 LYNGPHAQLIA

-544 GTTEM
+544 ATTEM

-555 VDFLK
+555 VSFLK

-565 DADRMGIHGWSY
+565 DAERMGIHGWSY

-622 NPEGYKT
+622 NPEGFKNT
-629 SNLINRTKDLK
+629 NLINRVKDLK

-668 NGVQMDYFVYP
+668 NGMQMDYFVYP

-704 LKPESTMSKE
+704 LKPEGTSQK

>member
-1 MKKTILLSTLFLSAS
+1 MKKTILLTTLLMSAS
-16 LLAQKKN
+16 LIAQKKN
-23 ISMEDAVLGLSTN
+23 VTMEDAVLGLSTN

-55 QNVKTA
+55 QNVKTS

-77 TIFRSSQFENKRIPA
+77 TIFRSSQFENKRIPS

-112 TTSGQQADWLKL
+112 TTAGQQNDWLKL

-130 VEFDAT
+130 IEFDAT

-155 KTHQVTNDGKYEI
+155 KTHQITKDGKYEI

-185 FISPKGNLIAFYRM
+185 FISPKGNLVAFYRM

-227 GTKNHTVRLGVYNPS
+227 GTKNHTVKLGVYNPT
-242 TQKTIFL
+242 TQKTTFL
-249 ETQPEVDHY
+249 ETHPEVDHY

-288 DAISGKLIKTL
+288 DAVSGKLIKTL

-313 LHFIPGKSNEFIWW
+313 LHFIPGKTNEFVWW

-366 KELLV
+366 KEFLI
-371 MTTKDSPKE
+371 MTTKDSPKD
-380 RQLYAVNWENG
+380 RHLYAVNWENG

-396 TTDAGTHNVSVSSN
+396 TTDAGTHNVSVSTN

-439 ILTAQNP
+439 ILNAQNP

-452 AKVENITLKAD
+452 AKVENVTLKAD

-477 FDQSKKYPVIVY
+477 FDSSKKYPVIVY

-516 KGYVVFTMDG
+516 KGYIVFTMDG

-544 GTTEM
+544 ATTEM

-565 DADRMGIHGWSY
+565 DAERMGIHGWSY

-622 NPEGYKT
+622 NPEGFKNT
-629 SNLINRTKDLK
+629 NLINRVKDLK

-668 NGVQMDYFVYP
+668 NGMQMDYFVYP

-704 LKPESTMSKE
+704 LKPEGTSQK

>member
-185 FISPKGNLIAFYRM
+185 FISPKGNFVAFYRM

-410 GEYAIDNWSNDNTPR
+410 GEYIVDNWSNDNTPR
-425 KIDVLDANG
+425 KIDVIAANG
-434 KFKQN
+434 KLKQN

-646 HGAQDNV
+646 HGAQDPV
-653 VVWQHSIDFIREAVK
+653 VVWQHSVDFVREAVK
-668 NGVQMDYFVYP
+668 NGVQMDYFIYP

-704 LKPESTMSKE
+704 LKPESTTTK

>member
-1 MKKTILLSTLFLSAS
+1 MKKTILLSTLLMSAS

-23 ISMEDAVLGLSTN
+23 VTMEDAVLGLSTN

-55 QNVKTA
+55 QNVKTS

-77 TIFRSSQFENKRIPA
+77 TIFRSSQFENKRIPS
-92 LNWINDKQAYFSTKT
+92 LNWINDKQAYYSTKT

-112 TTSGQQADWLKL
+112 TTAGQQNDWLKL

-130 VEFDAT
+130 EEFDAT
-136 NNQVGYVIDN
+136 NNQVGYVVDN
-146 NLFFVDKAG
+146 NLFFVDKTG
-155 KTHQVTNDGKYEI
+155 KTHQITKDGKYEI

-185 FISPKGNLIAFYRM
+185 FISPKGNLVAFYRM
-199 DQTVVTDYPIIDWSV
+199 DQTAVTDYPIIDWSV

-227 GTKNHTVRLGVYNPS
+227 GTKNHTVTLGVYNPTS
-242 TQKTIFL
+242 QKTTFL
-249 ETQPEVDHY
+249 ETHPEVDHY

-269 HIYIAL
+269 YIYIAL

-288 DAISGKLIKTL
+288 DAVSGKLIKTL
-299 FKEDDAKYVEPQNE
+299 FKEDDVKYVEPQNE
-313 LHFIPGKSNEFIWW
+313 LHFIPGKNNEFVWW

-366 KELLV
+366 KEFLI
-371 MTTKDSPKE
+371 MTTKDSPKD
-380 RQLYAVNWENG
+380 RHLYAVNWENG

-396 TTDAGTHNVSVSSN
+396 TTDAGTHNVSVSTN

-452 AKVENITLKAD
+452 AKVENVTLKAD

-477 FDQSKKYPVIVY
+477 FDSSKKYPVIVY

-544 GTTEM
+544 ATTEM

-565 DADRMGIHGWSY
+565 DAERMGIHGWSY

-622 NPEGYKT
+622 NPEGFKNT
-629 SNLINRTKDLK
+629 NLINRVKDLK

-668 NGVQMDYFVYP
+668 NSVQMDYFVYP

-704 LKPESTMSKE
+704 LKPEGTSQK

>member
-1 MKKTILLSTLFLSAS
+1 MKKTILFSTLLMSAS

-23 ISMEDAVLGLSTN
+23 VTMEDAVLGLSTN

-55 QNVKTA
+55 QNVKTS

-77 TIFRSSQFENKRIPA
+77 TIFRSTQFENKRIPS
-92 LNWINDKQAYFSTKT
+92 LTWINDKQAYFSTKT

-112 TTSGQQADWLKL
+112 TNAGQQADWLKL
-124 PDNAEN
+124 PEKAEN

-155 KTHQVTNDGKYEI
+155 KTHQITKDGKYEI

-185 FISPKGNLIAFYRM
+185 FISPKGNLVAFYRM

-227 GTKNHTVRLGVYNPS
+227 GTKNHTVTLGVYNPS
-242 TQKTIFL
+242 TQKTTFL
-249 ETQPEVDHY
+249 ETHPEVDHY

-288 DAISGKLIKTL
+288 DAVSGKLIKTL
-299 FKEDDAKYVEPQNE
+299 FKEDDAKYVEPQHE
-313 LHFIPGKSNEFIWW
+313 LYFVPGKNNEFIWW

-366 KELLV
+366 KEFLI
-371 MTTKDSPKE
+371 MTTKDSPKD
-380 RQLYAVNWENG
+380 RHLYAVNWENG

-396 TTDAGTHNVSVSSN
+396 TSDAGTHNVSVSTN

-452 AKVENITLKAD
+452 AKVENVTLKAD

-477 FDQSKKYPVIVY
+477 FDSSKKYPVIVY

-544 GTTEM
+544 ATTEM

-565 DADRMGIHGWSY
+565 DAERMGIHGWSY

-622 NPEGYKT
+622 NPEGFKNT
-629 SNLINRTKDLK
+629 NLINRVNDLK

-653 VVWQHSIDFIREAVK
+653 VVWQHSVDFIREAVK

-704 LKPESTMSKE
+704 LKPEGTSQK

>member
-1 MKKTILLSTLFLSAS
+1 MKKTILLSTLLMSAS

-23 ISMEDAVLGLSTN
+23 ITMEDAVLGLSTN

-55 QNVKTA
+55 QNVKTS

-77 TIFRSSQFENKRIPA
+77 TIFRSSQFENKRIPS

-112 TTSGQQADWLKL
+112 TTAGQQNDWLKL
-124 PDNAEN
+124 PENAEN
-130 VEFDAT
+130 IEFDAT

-146 NLFFVDKAG
+146 NLFFVDKSG
-155 KTHQVTNDGKYEI
+155 KTHQITKDGKYEI

-185 FISPKGNLIAFYRM
+185 FISPKGNLVAFYRM
-199 DQTVVTDYPIIDWSV
+199 DQTAVTDYPIIDWSV

-227 GTKNHTVRLGVYNPS
+227 GTKNHTVTLGVYNPT
-242 TQKTIFL
+242 TQKTTFL
-249 ETQPEVDHY
+249 EIHPEVDHY

-288 DAISGKLIKTL
+288 DAVSGKLIKTL

-313 LHFIPGKSNEFIWW
+313 LHFIPGKNNEFVWW

-366 KELLV
+366 KEFLII
-371 MTTKDSPKE
+371 TTKDSPKD
-380 RQLYAVNWENG
+380 RHLYAVNWENG

-396 TTDAGTHNVSVSSN
+396 TTDAGTHNVSVSTN

-452 AKVENITLKAD
+452 AKVENVTLKAD

-477 FDQSKKYPVIVY
+477 FDSSKKYPVIVY

-544 GTTEM
+544 ATTEM

-565 DADRMGIHGWSY
+565 DAERMGIHGWSY

-622 NPEGYKT
+622 NPEGFKNT
-629 SNLINRTKDLK
+629 NLINRVKDLK

-704 LKPESTMSKE
+704 LKPEGTSQK

>member
-1 MKKTILLSTLFLSAS
+1 MKKTILFSTLLMSAS

-23 ISMEDAVLGLSTN
+23 VTMEDAVLGLSTN

-55 QNVKTA
+55 QNVKTS

-77 TIFRSSQFENKRIPA
+77 TIFRSSQFENKRIPS
-92 LNWINDKQAYFSTKT
+92 LNWINDKQAYYSTKT

-112 TTSGQQADWLKL
+112 TTAGQQTDWLKL

-130 VEFDAT
+130 IEFDAT

-155 KTHQVTNDGKYEI
+155 KTHQITKDGKYEI

-185 FISPKGNLIAFYRM
+185 FISPKGNLVAFYRM

-227 GTKNHTVRLGVYNPS
+227 GTKNHTVTLGVYNPA
-242 TQKTIFL
+242 TQKTTFL
-249 ETQPEVDHY
+249 ETHPEVDHY

-275 LSRNQKHM
+275 LSRNQKHL

-288 DAISGKLIKTL
+288 NAVSGKLIKTL

-313 LHFIPGKSNEFIWW
+313 LHFIPGKTNEFVWW

-338 FNTDGKLLNQ
+338 FNTDGKLLKQ

-366 KELLV
+366 KEFLI
-371 MTTKDSPKE
+371 MTTKDSPKD
-380 RQLYAVNWENG
+380 RHLYAVNWENG

-396 TTDAGTHNVSVSSN
+396 TTDAGTHNVLVSSN

-446 LANYNT
+446 LTNYNT
-452 AKVENITLKAD
+452 AKVENVTLKAD

-477 FDQSKKYPVIVY
+477 FDSSKKYPVIVY

-544 GTTEM
+544 ATTEM

-565 DADRMGIHGWSY
+565 DAERMGIHGWSY

-622 NPEGYKT
+622 NPEGFKNT
-629 SNLINRTKDLK
+629 NLINRVKDLK

-704 LKPESTMSKE
+704 LKPEGTSQK